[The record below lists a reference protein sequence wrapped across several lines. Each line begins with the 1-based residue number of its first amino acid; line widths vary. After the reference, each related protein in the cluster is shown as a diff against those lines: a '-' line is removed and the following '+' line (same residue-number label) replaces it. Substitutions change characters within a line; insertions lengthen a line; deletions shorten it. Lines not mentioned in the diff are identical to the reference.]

1 MFLSVSLYCCIKSR
15 CVVGQKPKMN
25 PTISPLKL
33 LERGGENTWILPIK
47 QLPVGEVSINPGE
60 VIQEVD
66 LEERVYAQIEV
77 SEFETN
83 MLFFYIK

>member
-1 MFLSVSLYCCIKSR
+1 M
-15 CVVGQKPKMN
+15 VGQKPKMN

-33 LERGGENTWILPIK
+33 LERGGENTWIPPIK
-47 QLPVGEVSINPGE
+47 QLTVGEVSIKPGE